1 MPSPIRFISLS
12 QVELRAYIQYNDGFG
27 DWLAQVYIEEGKGEQ
42 LVKLMTPENATST
55 LTAHVAI
62 IAHLILGHPVTL
74 EESVNYVTHQAPG
87 YVITSFPIKS

>member
-12 QVELRAYIQYNDGFG
+12 QLELRAHIQYYDGFG
-27 DWLAQVYIEEGKGEQ
+27 DWLAQVYIEQVEGKQ

-74 EESVNYVTHQAPG
+74 GDSVNYVTHKNPG
-87 YVITSFPIKS
+87 YTITSFPIIQ